1 MVQYTEGRFYPTLY
15 STVICSQDRSGAKN
29 RFCNTV
35 KCTHYQTPHFRPSF
49 NAPFSFFFIG
59 LRRRC
64 RYCIIAK
71 QNPAAHQDHCGRFE
85 PGTSV
90 SPRRLVLCGIPMSHH
105 ISEPSILA
113 LPIHVFVYKVAN
125 FHKR

>member
-1 MVQYTEGRFYPTLY
+1 MHKILFTVKIFIWIFPRNFSSKWYNIQKGDSTPHYTLY

-64 RYCIIAK
+64 RYCSIAK
-71 QNPAAHQDHCGRFE
+71 QNPAAHQDHCGRFD
-85 PGTSV
+85 PGTSF
-90 SPRRLVLCGIPMSHH
+90 SPRRLVW
-105 ISEPSILA
+105 
-113 LPIHVFVYKVAN
+113 
-125 FHKR
+125 